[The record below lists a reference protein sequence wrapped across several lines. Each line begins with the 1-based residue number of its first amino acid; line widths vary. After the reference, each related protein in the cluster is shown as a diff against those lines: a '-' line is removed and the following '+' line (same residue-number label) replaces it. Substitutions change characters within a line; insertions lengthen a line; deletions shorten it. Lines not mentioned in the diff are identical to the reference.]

1 MGEQASRRRC
11 SPPIRWASPARRH
24 LRKTAFSWFGDVPE
38 VSLLRPGIERD
49 KKPHGRASFS
59 SSMLATNPMGKPSKA
74 PHVGLLTPGDP
85 SGTSRVCPPDPLSGR
100 IRFVWFLGYY
110 LRHLTTSAL
119 MKGEPTMTAEQILLT
134 TVGVVVAVVLA
145 ATAAFVGSGARF
157 RGNLR
162 SNSGFSD
169 CSVAPTWT
177 GPFEYAASTDPI
189 LTEFRETYQLDRIAG
204 TSSEIERLVRVM
216 CWVHRLT
223 SHAVN
228 PTRPEEMT
236 GLHLVRWTLE
246 EGKRFNCWMYATVL
260 NDALLSLGFA
270 SRLVHLCPHS
280 DHPNESHYV
289 TAVYSSEYKKWIH
302 LDPDM
307 CAYVTDEHGVP
318 LGVGEIRER
327 IIDQRP
333 LLVSNTIDMAYTS
346 MLGKPLVKS
355 VYLWYLSKNLFRIAC
370 PARSMP
376 GYETDFSGNVY
387 VQLLPDGYHDEWLS
401 EPRQGEHGTTFFCV
415 RDPELFW
422 AAPDGA

>member
-1 MGEQASRRRC
+1 
-11 SPPIRWASPARRH
+11 
-24 LRKTAFSWFGDVPE
+24 
-38 VSLLRPGIERD
+38 
-49 KKPHGRASFS
+49 
-59 SSMLATNPMGKPSKA
+59 
-74 PHVGLLTPGDP
+74 
-85 SGTSRVCPPDPLSGR
+85 
-100 IRFVWFLGYY
+100 
-110 LRHLTTSAL
+110 
-119 MKGEPTMTAEQILLT
+119 MTAEQILLT

-162 SNSGFSD
+162 SHSGFSD

-260 NDALLSLGFA
+260 NDALLSVGFA

-289 TAVYSSEYKKWIH
+289 TAVYSSRYAKWIH

-307 CAYVTDEHGVP
+307 CAYVTDENGVP

-327 IIDQRP
+327 MIDRRP

-355 VYLWYLSKNLFRIAC
+355 VYLWYLSKNLFRIEC
-370 PARSMP
+370 PARSVP
-376 GYETDFSGNVY
+376 GYETDFSGNEY
-387 VQLLPDGYHDEWLS
+387 VHLVPDKYHDEWLS
-401 EPRQGEHGTTFFCV
+401 EPRQGEHGTTLFYV

-422 AAPDGA
+422 AAPDGAQQTR